1 VGDVKV
7 IVTTAVLMA
16 VGFFILLPGAP
27 PVLAM
32 NLEETGP
39 EVGSEAPDI
48 ALPAL
53 DGRKVRLSE
62 FRGQVVLL
70 VFCSCYADT
79 CCRIVGAAA
88 DLLEKYGSEGLV
100 VPLVCSEIPPVME
113 KDGYVE
119 LTDKCGEGYLFLLDK
134 DKTGKKTYK
143 ARQLPT
149 SFLID
154 RAFQIQ
160 QRVRGVRDLYT
171 AEFRLV
177 LERLLQ
183 EKN

>member
-1 VGDVKV
+1 VGVVKITV
-7 IVTTAVLMA
+7 KAAVLLV
-16 VGFFILLPGAP
+16 VGFLVLLPEAP
-27 PVLAM
+27 PGLAM
-32 NLEETGP
+32 NPVGTRP
-39 EVGSEAPDI
+39 DIGSEAPDVS
-48 ALPAL
+48 LPAL
-53 DGRKVRLSE
+53 DGRKVSLSE

-79 CCRIVGAAA
+79 CCRIVGAAG
-88 DLLEKYGSEGLV
+88 DLLEKYGSEDLV
-100 VPLVCSEIPPVME
+100 IPLVCSEIPPVME
-113 KDGYVE
+113 KDGYAE
-119 LTDKCGEGYLFLLDK
+119 LMDKCGEGYLFLLDK
-134 DKTGKKTYK
+134 DKVGKKTYM

-154 RAFQIQ
+154 REFQIQ

-171 AEFRLV
+171 AEFRLL